1 MAPNATRLLRY
12 WGVYEKV
19 LEYADRPEYGAFR
32 SYGGEVVSQSP
43 PVSHP
48 KLVSEDPYL
57 VIHRADLLRA
67 LLSGTDKL
75 PIEIK
80 LGSEV
85 TEINFDKP
93 SLRLSSGEIFQGDF
107 ILGADGERSRSR
119 DRMLGRHDPP
129 YSSGDVVYRVSV
141 PIKDITADHLSWD
154 LTRRPSVN
162 FWMGPGGHVVS
173 YLIQHDV
180 LNVVLVYAEGANAKV
195 MYGPHEAGM
204 EEFRTKIR
212 DWDSILHE
220 LINVEGAVCKKW
232 TLFQIH
238 EQLHWRH
245 DSGRF
250 VLIGDAAHAILP
262 CL

>member
-1 MAPNATRLLRY
+1 M
-12 WGVYEKV
+12 
-19 LEYADRPEYGAFR
+19 
-32 SYGGEVVSQSP
+32 
-43 PVSHP
+43 
-48 KLVSEDPYL
+48 
-57 VIHRADLLRA
+57 IHRADLLRA

-85 TEINFDKP
+85 TEIDFDKP
-93 SLRLSSGEIFQGDF
+93 SLRLSSEETFQGDF

-119 DRMLGRHDPP
+119 GRMLGRHDPP

-154 LTRRPSVN
+154 LIKQPSVN

-173 YLIQHDV
+173 YLIQHDM

-195 MYGPHEAGM
+195 MYGPHEADM
-204 EEFRTKIR
+204 EELRAKIWH
-212 DWDSILHE
+212 WDPILHE
-220 LINVEGAVCKKW
+220 LINVEGAVCNKW

-245 DSGRF
+245 ESGRF

>member
-1 MAPNATRLLRY
+1 
-12 WGVYEKV
+12 
-19 LEYADRPEYGAFR
+19 
-32 SYGGEVVSQSP
+32 VVSHSP
-43 PVSHP
+43 PVSHQS
-48 KLVSEDPYL
+48 LVSEDPYL

-67 LLSGTDKL
+67 LLSGTAKL

-85 TEINFDKP
+85 AEIDFDKP
-93 SLRLSSGEIFQGDF
+93 YVRLSSGETFQGDF

-119 DRMLGRHDPP
+119 SRMLGHDDPP

-141 PIKDITADHLSWD
+141 PTKDITADYLSWD

-173 YLIQHDV
+173 YLIQHDM
-180 LNVVLVYAEGANAKV
+180 LNVVLVFAEGASAKV
-195 MYGPHEAGM
+195 MIGPQEADM
-204 EEFRTKIR
+204 EEFRSKIR
-212 DWDSILHE
+212 QWDPILHE
-220 LINVEGAVCKKW
+220 LINVEGAVCNKW
-232 TLFQIH
+232 TLFQIV

-245 DSGRF
+245 ESGRF